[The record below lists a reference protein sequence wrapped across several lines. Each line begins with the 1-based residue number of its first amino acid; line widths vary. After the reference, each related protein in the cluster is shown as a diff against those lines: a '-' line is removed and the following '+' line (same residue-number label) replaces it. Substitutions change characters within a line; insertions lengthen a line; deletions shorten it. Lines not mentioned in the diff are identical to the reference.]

1 MSFLLSPRNVFSF
14 YIYIQILY
22 DKQINKLLLKLLL
35 ICCGDI
41 ESNPGPKKQHQI
53 SFCHWNLN
61 GLAAHN
67 LSKVSLLQAI
77 SVSRKYATISLYET
91 FLDPSIDSADERITI
106 EEYKLLGTD
115 HPSNKKRGGVCIY
128 YKEHLPVI
136 KRDDLCNLKVHLAL
150 EIRIEGEK
158 CLFPCLYRSP
168 SPVREECES
177 FCTDLSPACSIITGD
192 FNASSTKWWKLD
204 K

>member
-1 MSFLLSPRNVFSF
+1 MLALNGIFNGVVNNFEKFKFLIFLNVEKMSFLLSPRNVFSF
-14 YIYIQILY
+14 YIYIQILC

-67 LSKVSLLQAI
+67 FSKVSLLQAI
-77 SVSRKYATISLYET
+77 SLSKNYDLICLSET
-91 FLDPSIDSADERITI
+91 FLDPSIDSSDERTTI
-106 EEYKLLGTD
+106 EGYNLMRAD
-115 HPSNKKRGGVCIY
+115 YPSNKKRGRVCIY

-136 KRDDLCNLKVHLAL
+136 KRDDLSN
-150 EIRIEGEK
+150 
-158 CLFPCLYRSP
+158 
-168 SPVREECES
+168 
-177 FCTDLSPACSIITGD
+177 
-192 FNASSTKWWKLD
+192 
-204 K
+204 

>member
-1 MSFLLSPRNVFSF
+1 M
-14 YIYIQILY
+14 
-22 DKQINKLLLKLLL
+22 LL

-77 SVSRKYATISLYET
+77 SVSRIYATISLYET

-115 HPSNKKRGGVCIY
+115 HPSNKKKRRSL
-128 YKEHLPVI
+128 HL
-136 KRDDLCNLKVHLAL
+136 LQ
-150 EIRIEGEK
+150 G
-158 CLFPCLYRSP
+158 
-168 SPVREECES
+168 
-177 FCTDLSPACSIITGD
+177 
-192 FNASSTKWWKLD
+192 ASSCH
-204 K
+204 

>member
-1 MSFLLSPRNVFSF
+1 MLALNVIFNGVANNFEKFKFLIFLNVEKMSFLLSPRNVFSF

-67 LSKVSLLQAI
+67 LRKVSLLQAI

-115 HPSNKKRGGVCIY
+115 HPSNKKKRRSL
-128 YKEHLPVI
+128 HL
-136 KRDDLCNLKVHLAL
+136 LQ
-150 EIRIEGEK
+150 G
-158 CLFPCLYRSP
+158 
-168 SPVREECES
+168 
-177 FCTDLSPACSIITGD
+177 
-192 FNASSTKWWKLD
+192 ASSCH
-204 K
+204 

>member
-1 MSFLLSPRNVFSF
+1 MLALNGIFNGVVNNFEKFKFLIFLIVEKMSFLLSPRNVFSF

-67 LSKVSLLQAI
+67 LSKVSLLLAI

-115 HPSNKKRGGVCIY
+115 HPSNKKKRRSL
-128 YKEHLPVI
+128 HL
-136 KRDDLCNLKVHLAL
+136 LQ
-150 EIRIEGEK
+150 G
-158 CLFPCLYRSP
+158 
-168 SPVREECES
+168 
-177 FCTDLSPACSIITGD
+177 
-192 FNASSTKWWKLD
+192 ASSCH
-204 K
+204 